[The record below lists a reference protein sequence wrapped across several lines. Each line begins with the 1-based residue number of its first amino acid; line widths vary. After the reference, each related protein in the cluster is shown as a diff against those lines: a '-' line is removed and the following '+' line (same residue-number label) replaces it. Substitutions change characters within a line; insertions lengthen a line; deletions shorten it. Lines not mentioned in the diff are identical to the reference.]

1 MYYLYNDYKKGQI
14 VYPANRILQ
23 DRRNKSE
30 HILLLRRT
38 DFHKCWA
45 RVNGIS
51 GKEYWQVRQQNEEQI
66 ISFRI
71 RYCRKL
77 SELNSFDYRIL
88 YRGDTYNIQYIDNL
102 LQADSLLIIKAKKE
116 ARS

>member
-1 MYYLYNDYKKGQI
+1 MMINTDTGRMDKRI
-14 VYPANRILQ
+14 VIQMLATEEDKIGNQASLW
-23 DRRNKSE
+23 
-30 HILLLRRT
+30 T

-45 RVNGIS
+45 NVNGVS
-51 GKEYWQVRQQNEEQI
+51 GKEYWQARQQNEEQV

-88 YRGDTYNIQYIDNL
+88 YRGDTYNIQHIDNL

-116 ARS
+116 ASS

>member
-1 MYYLYNDYKKGQI
+1 MMIDTNTGRMNK
-14 VYPANRILQ
+14 RIAIQMLETKEDKIGNQ
-23 DRRNKSE
+23 TPSW
-30 HILLLRRT
+30 T

-45 RVNGIS
+45 NVNGVS
-51 GKEYWQVRQQNEEQI
+51 GKEYWQARQQNEEQI

-116 ARS
+116 AT